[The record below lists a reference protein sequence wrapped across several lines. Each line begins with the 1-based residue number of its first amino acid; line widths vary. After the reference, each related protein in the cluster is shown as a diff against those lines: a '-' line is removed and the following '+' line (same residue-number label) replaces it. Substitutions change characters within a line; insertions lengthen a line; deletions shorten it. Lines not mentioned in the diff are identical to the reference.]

1 MTSDATSESAAL
13 QARQAGSGTARTTAL
28 APKAA
33 PAGTGATVPQQAGES
48 ELVARLAA
56 ARTAL
61 LDEMH
66 KVIVGQRE
74 VLEQLT
80 LAVLCRGHCLLEG
93 VPGLAKTVMVQTLGQ
108 VLDLSFSRIQFTPDL
123 MPSDITGTDIIQE
136 DPQTGRRQFEFLQG
150 PIFAN
155 LVLADEINRTPPK
168 TQASLLEAMSE
179 RRVTCRGRTYE
190 LPDPFF
196 VLATQNPIEQEG
208 TYTLPEAQ
216 LDRFMFMVKVGYPN
230 MEEERE
236 ILRRTTGSSKP
247 RLNRM
252 FTAKEIVQLQDV
264 VRQVPVADHVL
275 DYVVNLV
282 HATRPGS
289 GHEVPEATKWLQ
301 WGAGPRAGQQLI
313 IGGKA
318 RALLHGRFHVTTEDI
333 TALAK
338 PVLRH
343 RLVCSFAAQ
352 ANNLTTDIIIERL
365 VEHFAKAGKAIAAA
379 HAAGKA

>member
-1 MTSDATSESAAL
+1 MSSDAAL
-13 QARQAGSGTARTTAL
+13 QPKTASHAR
-28 APKAA
+28 
-33 PAGTGATVPQQAGES
+33 PAGVAGAAGETVPQKASEA
-48 ELVARLAA
+48 ELVARLAQ
-56 ARTAL
+56 ARTQVL
-61 LDEMH
+61 EEMQ

-74 VLEQLT
+74 VLEQLI

-136 DPQTGRRQFEFLQG
+136 DPETGRRQFEFLQG
-150 PIFAN
+150 PLFAN
-155 LVLADEINRTPPK
+155 ICLADEINRTPPK
-168 TQASLLEAMSE
+168 TQASLLEAMQE

-216 LDRFMFMVKVGYPN
+216 LDRFMFMVKVGYPTK
-230 MEEERE
+230 EEEIQ
-236 ILRRTTGSSKP
+236 ILRRTTGGAKV

-252 FTAKEIVQLQDV
+252 FTGRELVQLQDV
-264 VRQVPVADHVL
+264 VRQVPVADHVY

-282 HATRPGS
+282 HATRPGFID
-289 GHEVPEATKWLQ
+289 VPDATKWLQ

-313 IGGKA
+313 LGGKA
-318 RALLHGRFHVTTEDI
+318 RALLHGRFHVTTDDI

-343 RLVCSFAAQ
+343 RVVCSFAAQ
-352 ANNLTTDIIIERL
+352 ANGLNSDAIVDRL
-365 VEHFAKAGKAIAAA
+365 IEHFSSASASAAKG
-379 HAAGKA
+379 

>member
-1 MTSDATSESAAL
+1 MPSESAA
-13 QARQAGSGTARTTAL
+13 RP
-28 APKAA
+28 APLPTQNATA
-33 PAGTGATVPQQAGES
+33 PAQALTPKSAAEGAAVSQTVPQKQSEA
-48 ELVARLAA
+48 ELVARLAQ
-56 ARTAL
+56 ARTAVL
-61 LDEMH
+61 EEMH

-74 VLEQLT
+74 VLEQLI

-108 VLDLSFSRIQFTPDL
+108 VLDLGFSRIQFTPDL

-136 DPQTGRRQFEFLQG
+136 DPETGRRQFEFLQG
-150 PIFAN
+150 PLFSN
-155 LVLADEINRTPPK
+155 VVLADEINRTPPK

-216 LDRFMFMVKVGYPN
+216 LDRFMFMVKIGYPN
-230 MEEERE
+230 REEEIL

-264 VRQVPVADHVL
+264 VRQVPVADHVY

-282 HATRPGS
+282 QSTRPGVA
-289 GHEVPEATKWLQ
+289 EVADATKWMQ

-313 IGGKA
+313 LGGKA

-343 RLVCSFAAQ
+343 RVVCSFAAQ
-352 ANNLTTDIIIERL
+352 ANGLNSDIIIDRL
-365 VEHFAKAGKAIAAA
+365 VAHFSEKSAEKK
-379 HAAGKA
+379 